1 MILEVQK
8 TRVTYSFNVWG
19 KDYIIFFALG
29 IDLEQIVEKYN
40 ASIEDQE
47 VALKHLMTIVGNVAH
62 NNGGNLE
69 TPVKLSILYRLTLQK
84 NITKKEF
91 QLLAHYSYWIK
102 EIYSKSYLKALKK
115 DIEIDI

>member
-1 MILEVQK
+1 MELEIQK
-8 TRVTYSFNVWG
+8 TRITYSFNVWG
-19 KDYIIFFALG
+19 KEYIIFFALG
-29 IDLEQIVEKYN
+29 FNPEEILQKYN
-40 ASIEDQE
+40 ASIQDKEE
-47 VALKHLMTIVGNVAH
+47 ALKHLQTIIGNAAH
-62 NNGGNLE
+62 HNGGNLE
-69 TPVKLSILYRLTLQK
+69 IPVKLSILYRLTLQK